1 MSTTL
6 STPQWQRLRSLFN
19 SALDLDPA
27 ATTRLIDSLRSE
39 DPALADA
46 LADLLSADARWNA
59 RTADIFVSLA
69 QLALPSAIGS
79 RLGAYRV
86 VAEIGR
92 GGMGVVYQGERVDGL
107 VQHQVAIK
115 ILPSSSLNAEMVWRF
130 EREREILAAFD
141 HPGIARLFDAG
152 ITGQGE
158 PYYVME
164 YVQGQTIDAYC
175 RSRQLSPAQRL
186 QLFLG
191 VCEAVQ
197 YAHGNLVLHRD
208 IKAANVLVDANGLPR
223 LIDFGI
229 AKSLPVAGGFDVERT
244 AAQHRFF
251 SPRNAA
257 PEQVRGSS
265 TAVACDVYQLGTLL
279 YELLCGQPVF
289 DLRDRSAAEIERL
302 VCEQPPTLPSAVVLG
317 AGDEAAR
324 AWGLH
329 GAKSLSRHLRGD
341 LDAIVLH
348 ALQKEPS
355 QRYKSVEHLA
365 DDIRRHMAR
374 DPVHAR
380 NVGRV
385 YRVARYVRRHWRP
398 LGAAAL
404 VLSGLLVFT
413 WLLQRQSLRTAV
425 ERDRAVAEA
434 RRAESVTQ
442 FLTTILTRAAS
453 VGSFDPPAQSVTR
466 RRQIDIDEVLAQA
479 RAQFDQQLQDPLTK
493 AKVIGTLAEV
503 YASLDDLD
511 NAADLIVQSVRL
523 REQLQESDTMAL
535 AQQMQ
540 RATGILFFVL
550 RFDEAVEMADRSIAL
565 FEQAGK
571 GVEVSWYAQAYRL
584 RALARHRE
592 AESCAR
598 LDAITDEL
606 RERHVVPG
614 FITAVRV
621 GSRCSAWTPERLK
634 KVEKN
639 LLEAEALILATYG
652 GERADSYLLRRQRA
666 EVVLALGRPQ
676 EAKSLQQSL
685 LTAQT
690 RLYGK
695 QSWHVAFTLQDLGMI
710 ARQLGDFAEAERRL
724 LESEKL
730 FQAIHGDRP
739 HRNFAVSA
747 HEQALL
753 YEQMRADPA
762 KITALHARATEIAR
776 IGCGP
781 GTSEYATFAA
791 AYASWLIRSGSPGGA
806 VKAEALL
813 RESVTLMPADLAEGA
828 IARVELAELLA
839 DRDRT
844 EALRLLR
851 ELPQDDLIAAQ
862 QRSAGLVR
870 RADALRARLDL
881 PAGH

>member
-1 MSTTL
+1 MSTNL
-6 STPQWQRLRSLFN
+6 STLQWQRLRGLFE

-27 ATTRLIDSLRSE
+27 ATVRLVDSLRGD

-46 LADLLSADARWNA
+46 LADMLSADARGNG
-59 RTADIFVSLA
+59 RTAEFFVPLVRI
-69 QLALPSAIGS
+69 ALPSAIGS

-107 VQHQVAIK
+107 VRHQVAIK
-115 ILPSSSLNAEMVWRF
+115 ILLSSSLNAEMVWRF

-175 RSRQLSPAQRL
+175 RSRHLSLAQRL
-186 QLFLG
+186 ALFLG

-208 IKAANVLVDANGLPR
+208 IKAANVLVDANGLPK

-229 AKSLPVAGGFDVERT
+229 AKSLPVSGGFDVERT

-289 DLRDRSAAEIERL
+289 DLKDRSAAEIERL
-302 VCEQPPTLPSAVVLG
+302 VCEEMPTLPSAVVLG

-341 LDAIVLH
+341 LDAIALH

-355 QRYKSVEHLA
+355 RRYKSVEHLA
-365 DDIRRHMAR
+365 DDIGRHLAR
-374 DPVHAR
+374 EPVQAR
-380 NVGRV
+380 NVGRF
-385 YRVARYVRRHWRP
+385 YRVARYARRHWRP

-404 VLSGLLVFT
+404 VLSGLLTFT
-413 WLLQRQSLRTAV
+413 WLLQRQSLRTAM

-442 FLTTILTRAAS
+442 FLTSILTRAGS
-453 VGSFDPPAQSVTR
+453 VSLSDPATQAMTR

-479 RAQFDQQLQDPLTK
+479 RAQFEQQLQDPLTK

-511 NAADLIVQSVRL
+511 NAADMIVQSVRL
-523 REQLQESDTMAL
+523 REEMQESDTMAL
-535 AQQMQ
+535 AYQMQ

-550 RFDEAVEMADRSIAL
+550 RFDETVDMADRAIAL

-571 GVEVSWYAQAYRL
+571 GVEVSWYAQVYRL
-584 RALARHRE
+584 RALARHDE
-592 AESCAR
+592 AENCAR
-598 LDAITDEL
+598 LDAVADEL
-606 RERHVVPG
+606 RERHVVTG
-614 FITAVRV
+614 FIVAVRV
-621 GSRCSAWTPERLK
+621 GARCSAWTPERLK

-639 LLEAEALILATYG
+639 LLEGEALILATYG
-652 GERADSYLLRRQRA
+652 AVRVESYMLQRHRA
-666 EVVLALGRPQ
+666 EVMLALGRAE
-676 EAKSLQQSL
+676 EAKALQESL
-685 LTAQT
+685 LAEQIK
-690 RLYGK
+690 LYGE
-695 QSWHVAFTLQDLGMI
+695 QSWHVAITLQDLGMI
-710 ARQLGDFAEAERRL
+710 ARRLGDFAEAERRL
-724 LESEKL
+724 LEAEKL
-730 FQAIHGDRP
+730 FQATHGGRP

-753 YEQMRADPA
+753 YEQLQADPE
-762 KITALHARATEIAR
+762 KITALHARATDIAR
-776 IGCGP
+776 IGSGP

-791 AYASWLIRSGSPGGA
+791 AYASWLIRSGRDGGA

-813 RESVTLMPADLAEGA
+813 RESVKLMPADLVEGA
-828 IARVELAELLA
+828 IARVELASLVADSDSAEAVRRLSELSATDLHA
-839 DRDRT
+839 AEVRRPGV
-844 EALRLLR
+844 ERQARALRT
-851 ELPQDDLIAAQ
+851 
-862 QRSAGLVR
+862 
-870 RADALRARLDL
+870 RLGL
-881 PAGH
+881 PALP